1 MLRTSCEVQ
10 LESSYQLSFSSCSLY
25 PIRNY
30 LMLDYRTWDLSAVT
44 VAGAP
49 AIFCFRMLATMEV

>member
-1 MLRTSCEVQ
+1 VLRTSCEVQ
-10 LESSYQLSFSSCSLY
+10 LESSYKLSLSSCSLY

-44 VAGAP
+44 VA
-49 AIFCFRMLATMEV
+49 